1 MTHHDKPQEAGKKE
15 GTKPLQA
22 EYADTMTESGEAKV
36 EPIKPGDQRVT
47 RKSSLLGTCYPTSSG
62 QPKTKEE

>member
-1 MTHHDKPQEAGKKE
+1 MAQQDNPQEAGKKE
-15 GTKPLQA
+15 GAKVSKA

-47 RKSSLLGTCYPTSSG
+47 RKSSLLGTCYPTSAG
-62 QPKTKEE
+62 QPKSKEE